1 MYRRF
6 VFGLMIALG
15 ASLVLALGPSI
26 FARQSGLAHAAG
38 LDELVNAARQSKDKA
53 VFGSVEIFSR
63 SFKALPQWARVLGAM
78 ESELPSFQGC
88 LRDQRACTTP
98 GLRSWRKIIFA
109 AKGLS
114 RREQL
119 VMVNKFFNSWPYKY
133 DQELYGVS
141 EYWASPTEFLRRSGD
156 CEDYSIAKYFALKE
170 LGFKMDEMRVVIL
183 RDDIRNIGHA
193 VLVVYEEEDILV
205 LDSLSDL
212 VLSDSKYKHY
222 IPQYSMNE
230 GKRWAHITG

>member
-1 MYRRF
+1 MYRRLL
-6 VFGLMIALG
+6 FGLMIALG
-15 ASLVLALGPSI
+15 ASLVPVLGPPVS
-26 FARQSGLAHAAG
+26 APRSGSAQAAG
-38 LDELVNAARQSKDKA
+38 LDELVNAARNSRDRA
-53 VFGSVEIFSR
+53 VFGSMEIFSS
-63 SFKALPQWARVLGAM
+63 SFKALPQWKRVLGAM
-78 ESELPSFQGC
+78 EAELPAFQDC
-88 LRDQRACTTP
+88 LRDRRACTTA

-109 AKGLS
+109 AKGLG
-114 RREQL
+114 RREKL

-141 EYWASPTEFLRRSGD
+141 EYWASPKEFLRRSGD

-230 GKRWAHITG
+230 AKRWAHITG